1 MSENLT
7 YSEKNTTVMESDDAP
22 ITDMTY
28 IVEGGRGL
36 DSSDEY
42 WDNWKR
48 ELDAERDKDPQG
60 HKMFVMNAW
69 LRKHPGMGHNDYADY
84 LREHGTTGS
93 MPEINNCD
101 HCDHCDQSQQPLPP
115 SPHTVRNLE
124 VADRRYQNNQNTP
137 WVRPANNTVPEWQRK
152 LANAPGVP
160 VEYWNLE
167 EDELKAAME
176 KHVAKEAELKPTAK
190 PDPNNMR
197 LPIVSPYEYRH
208 NTPEDQEKRAKW
220 LESWKAQKPLTEEQL
235 IMPEAPKVNEVSKVQ
250 LTASEQPATVDPS
263 NQTDAEFIKSTN
275 ITIKNIIGC
284 VHELGGELDKLMDI
298 YNEHYDRAKSTF
310 DEVTLRK
317 FDRIMEL
324 YNDHCGLLD
333 IARVEYI
340 GTKPRFISKITPET
354 AAKMRFRL
362 GNDSNN
368 NDSNNNK
375 H

>member
-1 MSENLT
+1 MSDELV
-7 YSEKNTTVMESDDAP
+7 YSEKDA
-22 ITDMTY
+22 IVTDMTY
-28 IVEGGRGL
+28 IVEGGRDL

-60 HKMFVMNAW
+60 HKMFVMNSW
-69 LRKHPGMGHNDYADY
+69 LRKHSGMSHNDYADY
-84 LREHGTTGS
+84 LREHGTTES
-93 MPEINNCD
+93 MPNEYIE
-101 HCDHCDQSQQPLPP
+101 QP
-115 SPHTVRNLE
+115 
-124 VADRRYQNNQNTP
+124 NNQNTSWQRRLINAP
-137 WVRPANNTVPEWQRK
+137 GLPKELWNLSDDELRAELARRAQANNTVPEWQRK
-152 LANAPGVP
+152 LADAPGVP

-176 KHVAKEAELKPTAK
+176 KHVAFKAELKPTAK
-190 PDPNNMR
+190 PNNMQ
-197 LPIVSPYEYRH
+197 LPIASPYEHRH

-220 LESWKAQKPLTEEQL
+220 LEAWKAQKPLTEEQL
-235 IMPEAPKVNEVSKVQ
+235 IEPEAPKVDEVPKVAEVSKVQ

-263 NQTDAEFIKSTN
+263 NQTDSEFIKSTN
-275 ITIKNIIGC
+275 VTIKNIIGC
-284 VHELGGELDKLMDI
+284 VHELKGELDKLMDI

-324 YNDHCGLLD
+324 YDANCGLLD

-340 GTKPRFISKITPET
+340 GAKPCLISKITPET
-354 AAKMRFRL
+354 ATKMRFRL
-362 GNDSNN
+362 NN

>member
-1 MSENLT
+1 MSDELV
-7 YSEKNTTVMESDDAP
+7 YSEKDA
-22 ITDMTY
+22 IVTDMTY
-28 IVEGGRGL
+28 IVEGGRDL

-48 ELDAERDKDPQG
+48 ELDAERAKDPQG
-60 HKMFVMNAW
+60 HKMFVMNSW
-69 LRKHPGMGHNDYADY
+69 LRKHPGMSHNDYADY
-84 LREHGTTGS
+84 LREHGTTES
-93 MPEINNCD
+93 MPNEYIEQPN
-101 HCDHCDQSQQPLPP
+101 DQ
-115 SPHTVRNLE
+115 NK
-124 VADRRYQNNQNTP
+124 P
-137 WVRPANNTVPEWQRK
+137 WVRPTNNTVPEWQRK

-176 KHVAKEAELKPTAK
+176 KHVAFKAELTPTAK
-190 PDPNNMR
+190 PNNVQ
-197 LPIVSPYEYRH
+197 LPIASPYEHRR

-220 LESWKAQKPLTEEQL
+220 LEAWKAQKPLTEEQL
-235 IMPEAPKVNEVSKVQ
+235 IMPEAPEVNEAPKVQ

-284 VHELGGELDKLMDI
+284 LHELKGELDKLMDI

-333 IARVEYI
+333 ITRVERI
-340 GTKPRFISKITPET
+340 GTQPRVISKITPET
-354 AAKMRFRL
+354 AAKMRL
-362 GNDSNN
+362 QLNN

>member
-28 IVEGGRGL
+28 IVEGGRDL

-48 ELDAERDKDPQG
+48 ELDAERAKDPEG
-60 HKMFVMNAW
+60 HKMFVMNSW

-93 MPEINNCD
+93 MPNEYIE
-101 HCDHCDQSQQPLPP
+101 QP
-115 SPHTVRNLE
+115 
-124 VADRRYQNNQNTP
+124 NNQNTP
-137 WVRPANNTVPEWQRK
+137 CGVRPANNTVPEWQRK
-152 LANAPGVP
+152 LANVPGVP

-190 PDPNNMR
+190 PTAKPDSNNMR

-220 LESWKAQKPLTEEQL
+220 LEAWKAQKPLTEEQL
-235 IMPEAPKVNEVSKVQ
+235 IMPEVSKVDEVSKVQ

-263 NQTDAEFIKSTN
+263 NQTDSEFIKSTN
-275 ITIKNIIGC
+275 VTIKNIIGC
-284 VHELGGELDKLMDI
+284 MHELKGELDKLMDI
-298 YNEHYDRAKSTF
+298 YNEHYDRAKATF

-333 IARVEYI
+333 ITRVERI
-340 GTKPRFISKITPET
+340 GTQPRVISKITPET